1 MTDADTPA
9 VRIEQ
14 FREANDILFERYRE
28 EMNASYRWCEVSAEG
43 ATYRIVFRTVAG
55 RTGIMVNSLLTTTG
69 PVEEAC
75 SSTTV
80 IFATDCGCDSRQES
94 ADNCFVYRGDEQVA
108 LAACRWYKR
117 TNAEASMCARVL
129 ARAVGAAFDEED
141 ELREGLEAGV
151 K

>member
-1 MTDADTPA
+1 MTDVDSPA

-14 FREANDILFERYRE
+14 FRAANDLLFEKYRE
-28 EMNASYRWCEVSAEG
+28 EINVSHMWWEASAEG

-55 RTGIMVNSLLTTTG
+55 HTGILINSLLTTG
-69 PVEEAC
+69 PMEEAC

-80 IFATDCGCDSRQES
+80 VFATDCDCNSQQES

-129 ARAVGAAFDEED
+129 ARAVRAAFDEED
-141 ELREGLEAGV
+141 ELRAEAQSGR
-151 K
+151 